1 MNMNNYLSLLSVH
14 FHRHPLDM
22 EREYNADHLA
32 LYISM
37 FHYSDRNSGACS
49 LSHKHIYTACFE
61 HAEQHHLLD
70 THMKHPA
77 DKLSFSFD
85 IHYICMIQYLLLV
98 HIVLD
103 LCSSY
108 ILSENALKQVL
119 GLERNKVRLKASIKN
134 PSCDTMS
141 L

>member
-1 MNMNNYLSLLSVH
+1 MNMNKYPSLLSVH

-22 EREYNADHLA
+22 EREYNSDHLA
-32 LYISM
+32 LYIPM

-61 HAEQHHLLD
+61 HAEQPHLLG
-70 THMKHPA
+70 THMKHPS

-98 HIVLD
+98 HIALD
-103 LCSSY
+103 LYSSY

-119 GLERNKVRLKASIKN
+119 GLKRKKFMLTCSTVKI
-134 PSCDTMS
+134 
-141 L
+141 